1 MITKMII
8 TMLLDPICYD
18 EPENG
23 FEMLIK
29 VFLVICVPFG
39 ILLDILLLPIEII
52 CLIIGRVKYGRW
64 II

>member
-8 TMLLDPICYD
+8 TMLLSPIHYD
-18 EPENG
+18 EPENS
-23 FEMLIK
+23 FEMLMK